1 MGARRAQARLLRA
14 GTPALP
20 ANGETELD
28 FASKRGWFY
37 LVSLLVILPGAAFLI
52 ISPGLRPGI
61 DFTGGSTLTL
71 EFAADVQQ
79 TDLRE
84 RMAAEGHPD
93 ATIQRLGDRTYFI
106 RVKELADD
114 SKTNLVD
121 ALEAGLSP
129 DGVSEL
135 SFDLVSPI
143 VAAETVRNAMYAVL
157 AAAAGIFIYVWWAF
171 RNVPSPFRYGAAA
184 IIALL
189 HDTIIVIGAFSA
201 LGYLLDF
208 EVGTMFLIALL
219 TVIGYSVNDT
229 IVVFDRIRENVAT
242 HPNRELREVVNLSI
256 SETIGRSLNTSL
268 TLLIT
273 ISALLLFGGGT
284 IREFLLTLLIGVI
297 AGTYSSIAIASQAL
311 ISWEYGDLPRVLGR
325 RSAAEP
331 EPAG

>member
-1 MGARRAQARLLRA
+1 M
-14 GTPALP
+14 
-20 ANGETELD
+20 D

-52 ISPGLRPGI
+52 ISPGLKPGI

-71 EFAADVQQ
+71 EFTADVSQ

-114 SKTNLVD
+114 SKANLVD
-121 ALEAGLSP
+121 ALESALSP

-143 VAAETVRNAMYAVL
+143 VASETVRNAMYAVL

-201 LGYLLDF
+201 LGYLMGI

-273 ISALLLFGGGT
+273 ISALLLFGGAT

-297 AGTYSSIAIASQAL
+297 AGTYSSIAVASQAL
-311 ISWEYGDLPRVLGR
+311 ISWEYGDIPRLLGR

-331 EPAG
+331 EVAG

>member
-1 MGARRAQARLLRA
+1 M
-14 GTPALP
+14 
-20 ANGETELD
+20 D
-28 FASKRGWFY
+28 FVSKRGWFY
-37 LVSLLVILPGAAFLI
+37 LVSLLVILPGVAFLAL
-52 ISPGLRPGI
+52 SPGLRPGI

-71 EFAADVQQ
+71 EFSADVSQ
-79 TDLRE
+79 TALRE
-84 RMAAEGHPD
+84 RLAAEGHPD
-93 ATIQRLGDRTYFI
+93 ATLQRLGDRTYFI

-114 SKTNLVD
+114 SKSNLVG
-121 ALEAGLSP
+121 ALETALSP

-157 AAAAGIFIYVWWAF
+157 AAAAGIFVYVWWAF

-189 HDTIIVIGAFSA
+189 HDTIIVIGAFAA
-201 LGYLLDF
+201 LGYLLEM

-273 ISALLLFGGGT
+273 LSALLLFGGST

-311 ISWEYGDLPRVLGR
+311 ISWEYGDIPRLLGR